1 MAFPPGWPPRPSSGS
16 RSIAVL
22 IEGTA
27 DASYENNAYLFYNVP
42 GANPFVPQP
51 YVAPGDEKK
60 NVPLSAFGPLPLG
73 TGRIKE
79 DASFRPDVFRRV
91 SGAGTATSFAASGT
105 TVTYTDNSG
114 ETYDLNDLNK
124 EIRITGATSA
134 ANNGTFVITG
144 VPAPNQF
151 TFENGSAV
159 DEDFPPAGEIRIR
172 QYPQNQ
178 PVPAI
183 WSNTIVIYNNGANE
197 IRASFNGEDDH
208 VIIPAGESRSYRERS
223 EAGIAL
229 RSVAGTSD
237 FVVEAW

>member
-1 MAFPPGWPPRPSSGS
+1 MAFPEGWPPRPSSAS

-27 DASYENNAYLFYNVP
+27 DASYENNAYLFYNVA

-51 YVAPGDEKK
+51 YVAPGDEKR
-60 NVPLSAFGPLPLG
+60 NIPLTATGPLPLG
-73 TGRIKE
+73 TGRIAE

-124 EIRITGATSA
+124 EILIRGATSA
-134 ANNGTFVITG
+134 ANNGTFKITG
-144 VPAPNQF
+144 VIEPNQF

-159 DEDFPPAGEIRIR
+159 NEDFPAAGEIRIR
-172 QYPQNQ
+172 QQPQNQ

-183 WSNTIVIYNNGANE
+183 WSDTIRIYNNGANE
-197 IRASFNGEDDH
+197 IRFSFNGEDDH
-208 VIIPAGESRSYRERS
+208 GIVPAGESRTYRARS

-229 RSVAGTSD
+229 RATSGTSD